1 VNATLRG
8 TGRIADDVYLLAH
21 HDITGK
27 PLLQPR
33 ATGLGLAGALIAE
46 LMLAGAVTCHQA
58 TLTVAHP
65 APPPRDELA
74 GQVLGQLAGER
85 ETHPV
90 REWLLFL
97 ARTAARDVAVRLEAA
112 GYLARGLGWRGV
124 RWVPVDSDA
133 AFAPV
138 TRALAGTAASHTPY
152 LEEVVLAGLADACGL
167 GARLDH
173 HATAAPRR
181 PLGTVVAWLDP
192 SLQELIAATKA
203 AVGAAVLCHRA

>member
-1 VNATLRG
+1 VSATLQG

-33 ATGLGLAGALIAE
+33 ALGLGLAGALLAE
-46 LMLAGAVTCHQA
+46 LMLAGAL
-58 TLTVAHP
+58 TLRQGRLCLDVAVP
-65 APPPRDELA
+65 LEDGLA
-74 GQVLGQLAGER
+74 RQVVGLLIADR
-85 ETHPV
+85 EAHPV

-97 ARTAARDVAVRLEAA
+97 ARHAAGDVAARLEAA
-112 GYLARGLGWRGV
+112 GYVARVRGWRGV
-124 RWVPVDSDA
+124 RWVPVDSDS

-138 TRALAGTAASHTPY
+138 TRALAGTAAAHTPY
-152 LEEVVLAGLADACGL
+152 VEEVVLAGLADACGL

-192 SLQELIAATKA
+192 GLQELIAATKA
-203 AVGAAVLCHRA
+203 AVGAAVLSGRV